1 MKAQIVDFLPLGS
14 SKGRLTIDVLGDF
27 REQADKVKDGF
38 IDLTVKKWREK
49 RSLDANAYAWVLID
63 RLAEELGLPKP
74 DVYKHAIRS
83 IGGVS
88 ETVCVMD
95 KAVDKLCEAWAKNGL
110 GWHSE
115 RVPSKIDGCTN
126 VILYYGSSTYDTRQ
140 MSALINSLVDE
151 CERFGI
157 ETKSPEEIESLLR
170 SFEDGKK
177 NS

>member
-14 SKGRLTIDVLGDF
+14 SKGRLTVDVLGDF
-27 REQADKVKDGF
+27 RDQIDKVKDGF
-38 IDLTVKKWREK
+38 INLTIKKWYEK

-63 RLAEELGLPKP
+63 RLSEELGLEKT

-88 ETVCVMD
+88 DTVCALD
-95 KAVDKLCEAWAKNGL
+95 ESVDKLCGAWSENGI

-115 RVPSKIDGCTN
+115 CFPSKIKGCTN

-177 NS
+177 DS